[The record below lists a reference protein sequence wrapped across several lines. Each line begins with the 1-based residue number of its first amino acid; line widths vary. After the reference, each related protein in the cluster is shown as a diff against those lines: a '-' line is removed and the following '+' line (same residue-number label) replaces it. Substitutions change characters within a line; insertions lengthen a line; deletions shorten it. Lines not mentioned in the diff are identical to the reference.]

1 MIRDVWRIEAGWW
14 DRNIMSVHPAPVAE
28 STAAILVAVADKEA
42 VLAAGAAT
50 SIAASISSVST

>member
-1 MIRDVWRIEAGWW
+1 MVGPQHHVGPSR
-14 DRNIMSVHPAPVAE
+14 APVAE